1 MHEYY
6 ILSATA
12 GWLPTPFLA
21 PTRWQAIMLAVAS
34 GLRVKGVSYRS
45 HKS

>member
-1 MHEYY
+1 MNEYFM
-6 ILSATA
+6 LTNS
-12 GWLPTPFLA
+12 GWLATPFLA

-34 GLRVKGVSYRS
+34 GLRVKGVSYKG